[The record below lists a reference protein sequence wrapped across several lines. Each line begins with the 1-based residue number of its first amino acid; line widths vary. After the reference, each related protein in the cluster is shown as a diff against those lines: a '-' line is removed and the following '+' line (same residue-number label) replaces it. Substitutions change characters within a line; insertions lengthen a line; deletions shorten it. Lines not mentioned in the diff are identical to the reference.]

1 VWLLGGGFGSVVAVR
16 RFCFCVWGRMDLLSG
31 CWVEKIGEEEKRRLG
46 FGEKGSAAGLWGLF
60 SGLEMRAAARRDERK
75 GRGAPS

>member
-1 VWLLGGGFGSVVAVR
+1 
-16 RFCFCVWGRMDLLSG
+16 MDLLSG

-46 FGEKGSAAGLWGLF
+46 FCEKGSAAGLWGLF
-60 SGLEMRAAARRDERK
+60 SGLEMRAAARGDERK